1 MNKTGWEQHCLAVF
15 NDCWNK
21 VINDL
26 AKDIKVEILNFNLTN
41 DQIIEIGMEQV
52 VQVIKFNV
60 VDEIDK
66 PHVILQLNVLG
77 IIYGVM
83 VPKHELTQQNIID
96 AWKQIITQFGVMHLK
111 GQKHNIQDGSRD
123 LTDEEYKILE
133 EAKNGK

>member
-1 MNKTGWEQHCLAVF
+1 M
-15 NDCWNK
+15 
-21 VINDL
+21 
-26 AKDIKVEILNFNLTN
+26 EILNFNLTN

-52 VQVIKFNV
+52 VQVIKFNI

-83 VPKHELTQQNIID
+83 VPKHELNQQNIID

-123 LTDEEYKILE
+123 LTDEEYKIME

>member
-1 MNKTGWEQHCLAVF
+1 M
-15 NDCWNK
+15 
-21 VINDL
+21 
-26 AKDIKVEILNFNLTN
+26 EILNFNLTN

-83 VPKHELTQQNIID
+83 VPKHELNEQNIND
-96 AWKQIITQFGVMHLK
+96 AWKQVIVQFGVMHLK

-123 LTDEEYKILE
+123 LTDEEYKIIE
-133 EAKNGK
+133 GSK

>member
-1 MNKTGWEQHCLAVF
+1 M
-15 NDCWNK
+15 
-21 VINDL
+21 
-26 AKDIKVEILNFNLTN
+26 EILNFNLTN

-83 VPKHELTQQNIID
+83 VPKHELNQQNVVD
-96 AWKQIITQFGVMHLK
+96 AWKQVIEQFGVMHLK
-111 GQKHNIQDGSRD
+111 GQKYNIQDGSRD
-123 LTDEEYKILE
+123 LTDEEYKIME
-133 EAKNGK
+133 EAKNGR